1 MPHTSV
7 SLDLE
12 PLKAYFAELY
22 AQQSELEQYLEDS
35 FRELD
40 DLRLELGKFHESM
53 TLQSNELERG
63 QVDLQEVQQQA
74 RADAERAQAA
84 QVKTLQQEY
93 ESVQSELQ
101 AELEQLRRQRDD
113 QTTDHE
119 ETLRSQTEHLH
130 EECRRLERDCQ
141 TARAEA
147 EAVAASLDDQGNDRS
162 AQSESEEKLRDTCAR
177 LAEAMQEINS
187 KESQLAQLTQDRDE
201 LENELDSVR
210 SRAAEVSDQL
220 DQMKRESIE
229 ERAEW
234 SAELKQMRRVLERQS
249 DLLTTGPT
257 PRAAA
262 VAPVTAVTAVAATA
276 NAFSTAAPAVDTDP
290 VLGTVMAQFDQIRKE
305 RAERRVKRNS
315 API

>member
-1 MPHTSV
+1 MSHPSV

-12 PLKAYFAELY
+12 PLKSYFAELY

-40 DLRLELGKFHESM
+40 SLRLELAKFHESM

-63 QVDLQEVQQQA
+63 QVDLQEVQHQA
-74 RADAERAQAA
+74 RTDAERAQAA
-84 QVKTLQQEY
+84 QLTTLQQEY
-93 ESVQSELQ
+93 EAIQGELE

-113 QTTDHE
+113 QTTDQE
-119 ETLRSQTEHLH
+119 EALRSQTEHLH
-130 EECRRLERDCQ
+130 EECRRLECDCQ
-141 TARAEA
+141 AAKAEA
-147 EAVAASLDDQGNDRS
+147 EAVAAALEEQASSRP
-162 AQSESEEKLRDTCAR
+162 AQAESEEELRDTCGR

-262 VAPVTAVTAVAATA
+262 VAPVVAVAATA
-276 NAFSTAAPAVDTDP
+276 NAFSTAAPAADTDP

-315 API
+315 MPI